1 MCISKTLDRAIYKLD
16 LRIVDGR
23 KLCFHDFRRLCATWL
38 LNEGR
43 SLDEVRE
50 VLGHADRK
58 TTDRYARLRVNG
70 DVFDVMQRVR
80 VVAS

>member
-1 MCISKTLDRAIYKLD
+1 MISEDYAQR
-16 LRIVDGR
+16 G
-23 KLCFHDFRRLCATWL
+23 L

-58 TTDRYARLRVNG
+58 TTDRYARLRVNAN
-70 DVFDVMQRVR
+70 VFDVMPKIRFCFEIAKKPR
-80 VVAS
+80 KCTYFEAFIESF